1 MGVWH
6 RIRLSDAAMAT
17 KLSERTV
24 TAPDILGLATRQD
37 FRAAACSM
45 LDGMPDGA
53 GRLVVDLS
61 QTQRVDSAGL
71 GALMLVQRRATDR
84 GQVVVLRRASDEIRF
99 LLALTRL
106 SDMFEFE

>member
-1 MGVWH
+1 M
-6 RIRLSDAAMAT
+6 T
-17 KLSERTV
+17 TQLSERTV

-37 FRAAACSM
+37 FRAAACA
-45 LDGMPDGA
+45 LLEGMPDGA
-53 GRLVVDLS
+53 GRLVVDLAR
-61 QTQRVDSAGL
+61 TQRVDSAGL

-84 GQVVVLRRASDEIRF
+84 GQVVVLRRASDELRF